1 LDLGHLGQ
9 TFGEKYGEKMRK
21 TWSQICQTRLR
32 FAVSMAMWRFQCRHF
47 INALLS
53 TVRLGSR
60 GILVFLGGIFSG
72 SAAELFEQNWLVST
86 VMSVFKSGPCLQS
99 LVICKVEIERLIGT
113 GLFAVSFSSLVFAGF
128 ILCRYHDRIEI
139 S

>member
-1 LDLGHLGQ
+1 
-9 TFGEKYGEKMRK
+9 M
-21 TWSQICQTRLR
+21 
-32 FAVSMAMWRFQCRHF
+32 
-47 INALLS
+47 
-53 TVRLGSR
+53 RLGSR

-99 LVICKVEIERLIGT
+99 LERLIGT

>member
-1 LDLGHLGQ
+1 
-9 TFGEKYGEKMRK
+9 M
-21 TWSQICQTRLR
+21 
-32 FAVSMAMWRFQCRHF
+32 
-47 INALLS
+47 
-53 TVRLGSR
+53 RLGSR

-99 LVICKVEIERLIGT
+99 LVICKVEIERLIESIGT